1 MEELEQLALD
11 AWTQAAAP
19 IPPPPV
25 LDLGVACALGALSA
39 PLCAL
44 SLALLRLS
52 AISYHAGRG
61 RRRRTRGMILSPSSS
76 PTGPPRNDS
85 TEWPPSPLL
94 GLFGAVFLLLGLGIG
109 CLPTVM
115 GAKSYGGL
123 REAGFQ
129 IKLARML
136 QCTQV
141 LFCWILE
148 RYLVSREPLPT
159 LQGVVCVVTW
169 AASTIVEWAGPLPA
183 DDLSQVL
190 FRQKAGCDGGFRAL
204 FSFFYVPLWTT
215 ALVFGVL
222 MMLFVRGSYVT
233 DDASM
238 EDGDEEED
246 ATDSASH
253 IPLRAGEDTPR
264 TAFTPGDEPTSRV
277 FCRVVMP
284 FLSGFAA
291 SGAGLVFATAH
302 GTRDCKEGCYLDAP
316 QSLDDLVFTTAALLR
331 DSKVWF
337 LLGVVMLM
345 VAVGCAFHWTFRL
358 QLSLGSW
365 GPLSQCAALQL
376 QLLQGHLL
384 YRNYRWDHS
393 NPLYLPFEVIGLSEL
408 WPYLVCFAVL
418 VGVVLLYW
426 LTAEWSEWTK
436 SSAEE
441 LAQRE
446 TAPNFSKVLARQC
459 SGEDSMKPTAD
470 QISTLKWLAVLAVF
484 VSSVVFYIEAVTMP
498 LYHYHLCAPEVQW
511 LSGDTAI
518 SDFAKKPVRSDES
531 SCKSNNLGVLEQIN
545 WYYENQMPFT
555 AMLAAYSSVVGPP
568 LEFCALGIA
577 LWSPAEV
584 PPLILGAL
592 REWLSSAATTKF
604 ATPILYMLGVTLIHY
619 ADPGVHS
626 FRAQFTRGFTF
637 MMLYCF
643 TLGVLVKMLEP
654 ASKSSRELPTQANN
668 EGNEDSPSDGE
679 KSMELSGSDSSRSD
693 EDNDCCGDRDWC
705 QTEKLGVG
713 WLIAVF
719 CCLMV
724 LVGVATY
731 YGITTPLLVFD
742 MRYSDALVLQF
753 DPTLLDLFYTLL
765 QENVLLSCF
774 AAATL
779 VLTVPVRI
787 VLIVLNRTV
796 FHNPHKNDHHH
807 VRESFCSC
815 VVRRL
820 ERLAKQFSLGHVW
833 AESILLV
840 WFYVITRNKDEY
852 QLCAR
857 MPMPPIGLVA
867 IAALGIGLPSAGH
880 LMDTF
885 QMISSTA
892 FSPGRRLGG
901 LPGGS
906 AVWGGG
912 PFVMFVLCAYL
923 LYSHG
928 PPLTRELNDIADLNA
943 LLGDRIVKKVNEHI
957 RMSMPESKGMCDEL
971 RDWTSSQNS
980 GETHENCMGH
990 GPLSTISKG
999 GKQIVVKWAT
1009 GLNALEVTNMTV
1021 MPPTK
1026 VAPDTHQWNLTMSG
1040 VFTNLKVWVQATAWR
1055 IDGYECCDKALSF
1068 TVQMYGNCTE
1078 SKGFG
1083 QLNPEILYVDRPEIR
1098 GVIDSWN
1105 TRGSSG
1111 SLEVDF
1117 GNAEQ
1122 VTHGSMKKQIQD
1134 YIVSEGK
1141 LMMKYGQ
1148 RDAIDVFAYL
1158 QSNLN
1163 KMVQLNWP
1171 GQTCPPVPRVPTT
1184 ATSTLPATTTEVP
1197 TTREAATL
1205 RTSEAAGFWTSQ
1217 ESTPWTPAAATSWT
1231 SEAAALP
1238 TFEAS
1243 TLPTSEATTPRTSE
1257 ATTLWTSA
1265 TTTTSEASTLWTSE
1279 ASTLQTS
1286 EASSARTSEAA
1297 TLPTSEVAA
1306 SPPTSDAAT
1315 LQQSEART
1323 LRPTSAA
1330 TFRPSEEATFRAAGA
1345 ATLIKA

>member
-1 MEELEQLALD
+1 
-11 AWTQAAAP
+11 
-19 IPPPPV
+19 
-25 LDLGVACALGALSA
+25 
-39 PLCAL
+39 
-44 SLALLRLS
+44 
-52 AISYHAGRG
+52 
-61 RRRRTRGMILSPSSS
+61 
-76 PTGPPRNDS
+76 
-85 TEWPPSPLL
+85 
-94 GLFGAVFLLLGLGIG
+94 
-109 CLPTVM
+109 
-115 GAKSYGGL
+115 
-123 REAGFQ
+123 
-129 IKLARML
+129 
-136 QCTQV
+136 
-141 LFCWILE
+141 
-148 RYLVSREPLPT
+148 
-159 LQGVVCVVTW
+159 
-169 AASTIVEWAGPLPA
+169 
-183 DDLSQVL
+183 
-190 FRQKAGCDGGFRAL
+190 
-204 FSFFYVPLWTT
+204 
-215 ALVFGVL
+215 
-222 MMLFVRGSYVT
+222 
-233 DDASM
+233 
-238 EDGDEEED
+238 
-246 ATDSASH
+246 
-253 IPLRAGEDTPR
+253 
-264 TAFTPGDEPTSRV
+264 
-277 FCRVVMP
+277 
-284 FLSGFAA
+284 
-291 SGAGLVFATAH
+291 
-302 GTRDCKEGCYLDAP
+302 
-316 QSLDDLVFTTAALLR
+316 
-331 DSKVWF
+331 
-337 LLGVVMLM
+337 
-345 VAVGCAFHWTFRL
+345 
-358 QLSLGSW
+358 
-365 GPLSQCAALQL
+365 
-376 QLLQGHLL
+376 
-384 YRNYRWDHS
+384 
-393 NPLYLPFEVIGLSEL
+393 
-408 WPYLVCFAVL
+408 
-418 VGVVLLYW
+418 
-426 LTAEWSEWTK
+426 
-436 SSAEE
+436 
-441 LAQRE
+441 
-446 TAPNFSKVLARQC
+446 
-459 SGEDSMKPTAD
+459 
-470 QISTLKWLAVLAVF
+470 
-484 VSSVVFYIEAVTMP
+484 
-498 LYHYHLCAPEVQW
+498 
-511 LSGDTAI
+511 
-518 SDFAKKPVRSDES
+518 
-531 SCKSNNLGVLEQIN
+531 
-545 WYYENQMPFT
+545 
-555 AMLAAYSSVVGPP
+555 
-568 LEFCALGIA
+568 
-577 LWSPAEV
+577 
-584 PPLILGAL
+584 
-592 REWLSSAATTKF
+592 
-604 ATPILYMLGVTLIHY
+604 
-619 ADPGVHS
+619 
-626 FRAQFTRGFTF
+626 
-637 MMLYCF
+637 
-643 TLGVLVKMLEP
+643 
-654 ASKSSRELPTQANN
+654 
-668 EGNEDSPSDGE
+668 
-679 KSMELSGSDSSRSD
+679 
-693 EDNDCCGDRDWC
+693 
-705 QTEKLGVG
+705 
-713 WLIAVF
+713 
-719 CCLMV
+719 
-724 LVGVATY
+724 
-731 YGITTPLLVFD
+731 
-742 MRYSDALVLQF
+742 
-753 DPTLLDLFYTLL
+753 
-765 QENVLLSCF
+765 
-774 AAATL
+774 
-779 VLTVPVRI
+779 
-787 VLIVLNRTV
+787 
-796 FHNPHKNDHHH
+796 
-807 VRESFCSC
+807 
-815 VVRRL
+815 
-820 ERLAKQFSLGHVW
+820 
-833 AESILLV
+833 
-840 WFYVITRNKDEY
+840 
-852 QLCAR
+852 
-857 MPMPPIGLVA
+857 
-867 IAALGIGLPSAGH
+867 
-880 LMDTF
+880 
-885 QMISSTA
+885 
-892 FSPGRRLGG
+892 
-901 LPGGS
+901 
-906 AVWGGG
+906 
-912 PFVMFVLCAYL
+912 MFVLCAYL